1 MRQRFSNEEVL
12 NGIQTGRDDKVLE
25 FLYDTVLPKV
35 KQMVYKYR
43 GSEDEAYD
51 TFQEAILRF
60 YHFVKQGKFDASHKA
75 EAFIYTVSKNLY
87 IDYMRR
93 QNKSVKIESFKDEG
107 STQRDS
113 PLEKMISEEKEAK
126 VKALFS
132 RLGETCNHLLMY
144 CFYHDLPVKEIC
156 EKMGFGSEDVLKTKK
171 YKCKQRLLQLIKE
184 DPSLNPKL
192 LIN

>member
-1 MRQRFSNEEVL
+1 MRQKFSSEEVL
-12 NGIQTGRDDKVLE
+12 MGIQTGKDDKILE

-43 GSEDEAYD
+43 GSDDEAYD
-51 TFQEAILRF
+51 VFQEGILRF
-60 YHFVKQGKFDASHKA
+60 YHFVKQGKFDSNHKP

-93 QNKSVKIESFKDEG
+93 QNKSVKIEAFDE
-107 STQRDS
+107 SSSQQVNS
-113 PLEKMISEEKEAK
+113 PLEKLISEEKEMK

-132 RLGETCNHLLMY
+132 RLGETCNRLLMY
-144 CFYHDLPVKEIC
+144 CFYHDLPAKEIC

>member
-12 NGIQTGRDDKVLE
+12 NGIQTGKDDKVLE

-35 KQMVYKYR
+35 KHMVYKYR

-51 TFQEAILRF
+51 VFQEAILRF
-60 YHFVKQGKFDASHKA
+60 YNYVKQGKFDASHKA

-93 QNKSVKIESFKDEG
+93 QNKSIKIEAFKEG
-107 STQRDS
+107 GTQELDS

-132 RLGETCNHLLMY
+132 KLGETCNNLLMY
-144 CFYHDLPVKEIC
+144 CFFHDLPVKEIC

-171 YKCKQRLLQLIKE
+171 YKCKQRLLQLIKD

-192 LIN
+192 LIS